1 MLKTTVASA
10 ALCVS
15 AALALPAA
23 AEISNSPETLAIGAF
38 RDNQTFDRSMLRTSH
53 WATYWQPVF
62 DTLLRVDSE
71 GEIHPNVAESYELAE
86 DGQTLTLTLR
96 EGLTFTDGSPVD
108 AEAAKA
114 NIEFLLNSNGQNRWG
129 IEGISSI
136 DTPSATELVIHLSE
150 PNPAILYSLGTVG
163 GVLAAPATLG
173 TEEAKAIP
181 VGSGP
186 YIYDQDA
193 SVQGRQ
199 YVYRRNPDYWNP
211 EAFPF
216 ENVSITP
223 MADLSARLNA
233 LRSGQIDAAPGDP
246 RAAAEAEASRLDVSN
261 RSIDMFSI
269 FIADRAGEMVP
280 ALGDVRVRQ
289 AINMAVDA
297 PSILEFVDKG
307 FGTLSDQPNV
317 APNRLHVD
325 DLKDRYPYDPDAAR
339 ALIEE
344 AGYGD
349 GITIQMPELAS
360 MTSYNPILAQQLQEI
375 GITVEWQK
383 VSPATT
389 ISDLLSGKYPMF
401 LFRLG
406 SETAWGD
413 VQKFIAPDAAWNTRK
428 SETEELTALIEAAQ
442 YAPLDDDAP
451 FHAITEYLVDNAWFA
466 PWYSYD
472 SVYMTNSDV
481 EVTMPSLNVVPW
493 LWDYRPQQ

>member
-1 MLKTTVASA
+1 MFKTPVAAA
-10 ALCVS
+10 ALCLS
-15 AALALPAA
+15 TALAVPAS
-23 AEISNSPETLAIGAF
+23 AEIPNDAETLAIGAF
-38 RDNQTFDRSMLRTSH
+38 RDNQTFERSMLRTSH

-71 GEIHPNVAESYELAE
+71 GGIHPNVAESYELSE
-86 DGQTLTLTLR
+86 DGLTLALTLR
-96 EGLTFTDGSPVD
+96 DGLSFTDGSPVD

-114 NIEFLLNSNGQNRWG
+114 NLEYLLDSNGQNRWG

-136 DTPSATELVIHLSE
+136 DTPSATELVINLSE

-163 GVLAAPATLG
+163 GALVAPATLG
-173 TEEAKAIP
+173 TEEAKSHP

-186 YIYDQDA
+186 YIYDADT

-216 ENVSITP
+216 ENISITP
-223 MADLSARLNA
+223 MTDLSARLNA

-261 RSIDMFSI
+261 RSIDMFGI
-269 FIADRAGEMVP
+269 FISDRAGELVP
-280 ALGDVRVRQ
+280 ALGDVRVRR

-297 PSILEFVDKG
+297 PSILEYVDKG
-307 FGTLSDQPNV
+307 YGTLTDQPNV
-317 APNRLHVD
+317 PPNRLHVD
-325 DLKDRYPYDPDAAR
+325 GLDDRYPYDPEAAR

-344 AGYGD
+344 AGFGD
-349 GITIQMPELAS
+349 GITIAMPELAS
-360 MTSYNPILAQQLQEI
+360 MSAYNPILAQQLAEI
-375 GITVEWQK
+375 GITIDWQK

-389 ISDLLSGKYPMF
+389 IPDLLSGKYPMF

-413 VQKFIAPDAAWNTRK
+413 VQKFIAPDAAWNTRD
-428 SETEELTALIEAAQ
+428 SRTEELSELIEAAQ
-442 YAPLDDDAP
+442 HAPLDDDAP
-451 FHAITEYLVDNAWFA
+451 FQAITTYLVENAWLA
-466 PWYSYD
+466 PWYVYD
-472 SVYMTNSDV
+472 AVYMTSSEI

-493 LWDYRPQQ
+493 LWDYRPRQ